1 MGTASGPGG
10 FAHSTTGSAETSSLE
25 DFDRTSFACLTPAA
39 LILRVENMIPPAVA
53 PWLFLVLFV
62 AASFLMIWRLESM
75 TENGMEGTVLGT
87 LIMPYCSGM
96 GNLVFALVVGVNGTS
111 TALKW

>member
-1 MGTASGPGG
+1 MVP
-10 FAHSTTGSAETSSLE
+10 L
-25 DFDRTSFACLTPAA
+25 AA
-39 LILRVENMIPPAVA
+39 A
-53 PWLFLVLFV
+53 PWLFLVLFI

-96 GNLVFALVVGVNGTS
+96 GIISLWWSGEWHCRQP
-111 TALKW
+111 KW